1 MSSKRV
7 SLHGIDPNEKSSPLK
22 KQLREY
28 TLTNSSILR
37 DNDYVDVELETV
49 ITTTCRKQRQLRK
62 TGSVK
67 GNSTDTSHTLSSSG
81 FVAGNDDLTLN
92 CNEEGIGE
100 RYKGSSEINSDA
112 SFRECVIEGDFSPPG
127 FSHVSEDDQEDT
139 ISHAYAATG
148 SNECLEIEPSNG
160 EHHLSYYFNFL

>member
-7 SLHGIDPNEKSSPLK
+7 TLHGIDPNEKSSPLK

-49 ITTTCRKQRQLRK
+49 ITTRKQRKLRK
-62 TGSVK
+62 TSSVK
-67 GNSTDTSHTLSSSG
+67 GNSTDTSHTLTSSG
-81 FVAGNDDLTLN
+81 IVAGNDDLTLN
-92 CNEEGIGE
+92 YNEEGIEE

-112 SFRECVIEGDFSPPG
+112 SFQEYFQGDFS
-127 FSHVSEDDQEDT
+127 HVPEDDQEDT
-139 ISHAYAATG
+139 ILHAYAAAR
-148 SNECLEIEPSNG
+148 SNEWLEVEASNG
-160 EHHLSYYFNFL
+160 EHHLSDYFR

>member
-7 SLHGIDPNEKSSPLK
+7 TLHGIDPNEKSSPLR

-28 TLTNSSILR
+28 TLTNSSLLR

-49 ITTTCRKQRQLRK
+49 ITTRKQRKLRN
-62 TGSVK
+62 TTSVK
-67 GNSTDTSHTLSSSG
+67 GNSTDTSHTLTSSG

-92 CNEEGIGE
+92 CNEEGIEE

-112 SFRECVIEGDFSPPG
+112 SFQESFQGDFS
-127 FSHVSEDDQEDT
+127 HVPEDDQEDT
-139 ISHAYAATG
+139 ISHAYAAAR
-148 SNECLEIEPSNG
+148 SNEWLEVEASNG
-160 EHHLSYYFNFL
+160 EHPLSDYFRYSA